1 MHYYQ
6 PLLLTPGPTPV
17 PDEIMSQIQ
26 LPMVGHRSSDFETIA
41 ENAYSGL
48 KPIFGAQN
56 DVLILTSS
64 GTSVLEA
71 SMLNIAN
78 LEDHIVIIVSGA
90 FGNRFKQIA
99 ETYYKNVHIYDVTWG
114 ESVDINSFLDYLKV

>member
-1 MHYYQ
+1 MTYALLST
-6 PLLLTPGPTPV
+6 PLLTPGPTPV

-26 LPMVGHRSSDFETIA
+26 LPMVGHRSSDFEVIA
-41 ENAYSGL
+41 EDAYSGL

-78 LEDHIVIIVSGA
+78 PEDHIVIIVWRLWQSI
-90 FGNRFKQIA
+90 Q
-99 ETYYKNVHIYDVTWG
+99 T
-114 ESVDINSFLDYLKV
+114 NS

>member
-1 MHYYQ
+1 MKYYH

-17 PDEIMSQIQ
+17 PEHILHATQ

-41 ENAYSGL
+41 EQAFKSL
-48 KPIFGAQN
+48 KPIFGSKN
-56 DVLILTSS
+56 EVMILTSS

-78 LEDHIVIIVSGA
+78 PDDDIVIIVSGA

-99 ETYYKNVHIYDVTWG
+99 ETYYDNVH
-114 ESVDINSFLDYLKV
+114 

>member
-41 ENAYSGL
+41 EDAYSGL

-71 SMLNIAN
+71 SMLNIVTLMIILSLLFQA
-78 LEDHIVIIVSGA
+78 LLVIVS
-90 FGNRFKQIA
+90 NK
-99 ETYYKNVHIYDVTWG
+99 
-114 ESVDINSFLDYLKV
+114 

>member
-56 DVLILTSS
+56 DVLILTSRWHECIRS
-64 GTSVLEA
+64 KYVKY
-71 SMLNIAN
+71 
-78 LEDHIVIIVSGA
+78 
-90 FGNRFKQIA
+90 R
-99 ETYYKNVHIYDVTWG
+99 
-114 ESVDINSFLDYLKV
+114 